1 MIEVSVG
8 ILKIIDE
15 ADDPLAHPFGKK
27 LGVVSARPLG
37 NTEGIYKLLKNGAS
51 IVTNA
56 QDVLNALNW
65 EIQSSTK
72 PVQNND
78 FDNLTV
84 DEKKI
89 LYTINI
95 EPKTFDE
102 IQKETQ
108 IDTETLLELLTTL
121 ELNSIITQTADNRYR
136 KE

>member
-1 MIEVSVG
+1 MCIPG
-8 ILKIIDE
+8 LINN
-15 ADDPLAHPFGKK
+15 P
-27 LGVVSARPLG
+27 

>member
-1 MIEVSVG
+1 M
-8 ILKIIDE
+8 
-15 ADDPLAHPFGKK
+15 
-27 LGVVSARPLG
+27 
-37 NTEGIYKLLKNGAS
+37 LKNGAS

-65 EIQSSTK
+65 EIQ
-72 PVQNND
+72 PVVEVAKNGGLE
-78 FDNLTV
+78 NLTV

-102 IQKETQ
+102 IQKETK
-108 IDTETLLELLTTL
+108 INTETLLELLTTL
-121 ELNSIITQTADNRYR
+121 ELNSIITQTADDRYR